1 MSVELEWHF
10 GDEIPKQAPQE
21 ERRPRRPRWRFW
33 LTLAAVVL
41 ALVVVGLYAWWRV
54 RREALRLVES
64 EVQAVAQLE
73 LQALAE
79 RDVALYLSLQDEAD
93 PHWQAAQQAR
103 LASDATFPPPLPG
116 LAATAAVSVENAR
129 AVGVAARVEVVRFA
143 SLPGDQAL
151 PFRATRFYRRSADGR
166 WLHTRAD
173 LGYAGHTV
181 IFTGQRVVVTSFAT
195 DADLMKPVAFKLEGI
210 AEQFCAL
217 IACQSSA
224 PVPLV
229 FTDTLD
235 AAQEPG
241 GALPAPFVVGVPAG
255 ESAQAA
261 WEQALQD
268 LLVDRLA
275 AREAGYLVRA
285 ASLRDQGGEL
295 FRARGRAWLRA
306 KLGLQ
311 EAPSPP
317 DLDLVGRALDAQ
329 EWLSL
334 DALWRFPL
342 AQDDPRRPLAEAEV
356 DLFLAFIEQERGP
369 SRVADVLVTLYRAP
383 SQGAA
388 ISAALGENWFT
399 FERRYL
405 AFVRQV
411 TGRPPSD
418 EPFGQAGAFAEADLV
433 VACRDLTN
441 LWGLRLDEPAMMPL
455 LWGTGFETLLWSP
468 DGARLLAWQPAIHGG
483 RLYLLQADGS
493 AVRRLAS
500 VPADAMPLGWS
511 PDGRYAAYSVAGPS
525 PQGGVVD
532 VETDASVALS
542 GGYLSAVSWCG
553 PYLYLAY
560 VATQGSSP
568 PALWLAQADG
578 SASRPVGEGLA
589 VACSPD
595 GGQIAFSGTD
605 DWPGLKILD
614 VTNGVTRTLLDRSAL
629 VALLDPGAERADLG
643 VSVLAWS
650 SAGDWISFGAV
661 QHIDTGRAQGSVGL
675 IHPDGS
681 DPHILLTQQ
690 DVAYVGGWWS
700 PDGRRFLTLA
710 STGGQIRITVTGIDG
725 ELLFESSSWA
735 AGSLSPDG
743 RYVAIVE
750 GSRMR
755 TLRVVEI
762 ETGASHTFELPA
774 PCSALAWNPRGP
786 LHEAAQD
793 YGVEAPCG

>member
-1 MSVELEWHF
+1 MSAELEWHF
-10 GDEIPKQAPQE
+10 GDEIPEQAPQE

-33 LTLAAVVL
+33 LTLTAAVLVL
-41 ALVVVGLYAWWRV
+41 AGAGLYAWWRV
-54 RREALRLVES
+54 RREALKMVES
-64 EVQAVAQLE
+64 DVQAVAQLE
-73 LQALAE
+73 LQALAQ

-93 PHWQAAQQAR
+93 PNWQQAQR
-103 LASDATFPPPLPG
+103 ARVASDAAFPPPLPG

-143 SLPGDQAL
+143 GLPDGQAL
-151 PFRATRFYRRSADGR
+151 PFRATRFYRRDDDGR

-195 DADLMKPVAFKLEGI
+195 DADLMKPVAFKLEGT

-217 IACQSSA
+217 ISCQSSA

-235 AAQEPG
+235 AAPEPG

-255 ESAQAA
+255 ELAYAA
-261 WEQALQD
+261 WEQALED
-268 LLVDRLA
+268 LLLDRLA
-275 AREAGYLVRA
+275 AREAGYLVDGTPR
-285 ASLRDQGGEL
+285 RVQGGEL

-311 EAPSPP
+311 QAPSPP
-317 DLDLVGRALDAQ
+317 DLDLVGQALDAQ

-334 DALWRFPL
+334 DVLWRFPL

-356 DLFLAFIEQERGP
+356 DLFLAFIEQEQG
-369 SRVADVLVTLYRAP
+369 SSKVADVLVALYKAP
-383 SQGAA
+383 WEGAA
-388 ISAALGENWFT
+388 ISGALGENWFT
-399 FERRYL
+399 FERRYA

-411 TGRPPSD
+411 TGRPPKD
-418 EPFGQAGAFAEADLV
+418 EPYGQVGAFAEHDLV

-441 LWGLRLDEPAMMPL
+441 LWGVRLDEPGMTPL
-455 LWGTGFETLLWSP
+455 FWGTSFDALLWSP
-468 DGARLLAWQPAIHGG
+468 DGARLLAWQHATHGG
-483 RLYLLQADGS
+483 GLYLLEADGS
-493 AVRRLAS
+493 AVRRLTS
-500 VPADAMPLGWS
+500 VPAQAMPLGWS

-532 VETDASVALS
+532 VEADTSVALS
-542 GGYLSAVSWCG
+542 GGYPFAVSWCG
-553 PYLYLAY
+553 PYLAY
-560 VATQGSSP
+560 VATQGSSQP
-568 PALWLAQADG
+568 SLWLAEVDG
-578 SASRPVGEGLA
+578 SASRQVGDGLA

-595 GGQIAFSGTD
+595 GGQIAFSGAP

-614 VTNGVTRTLLDRSAL
+614 VTTGVTRTLLDRSAL
-629 VALLDPGAERADLG
+629 VALLDPGAERADLS

-661 QHIDTGRAQGSVGL
+661 QHIDTGLVQGSVGL
-675 IHPDGS
+675 IRPDGS
-681 DPHILLTQQ
+681 DPRILLTQQ
-690 DVAYVGGWWS
+690 EVAYVGGWWS
-700 PDGRRFLTLA
+700 PDGRRLLTVA
-710 STGGQIRITVTGIDG
+710 STSDQVTIRVTGIDG

-735 AGSLSPDG
+735 GGSLSPDG

-750 GSRMR
+750 GDSMR

-762 ETGASHTFELPA
+762 ETGHSDSFELPSR
-774 PCSALAWNPRGP
+774 CLALAWNPRPP
-786 LHEAAQD
+786 LYETVQD
-793 YGVEAPCG
+793 YSFEAPCG